1 MHRFLTVGFVA
12 LLALCL
18 QAGEKNMENV
28 LKHTVKNIEG
38 KEVNLADYQ
47 GKVVLVVNVASA
59 CGYTKQYTNLQAV
72 YEKYKDKGLVVLGF
86 PCNQF
91 GG

>member
-1 MHRFLTVGFVA
+1 M
-12 LLALCL
+12 
-18 QAGEKNMENV
+18 

-91 GG
+91 GGQ